1 MTDYRGVFRTG
12 SNIYNGAVFAK
23 IINDFKLSTTFAQ
36 KAPSQMFDWVE
47 NWLRASGSWLKV
59 WNELSRGNYAYKSR
73 RGNTPPEN
81 MCDIAFEKAKSRGR
95 KVTER
100 VTSRRPTGSLKKEIS
115 QNSQESVCDRIYFLI
130 KLYSLDLQNRV
141 FSAGLFLWNLWSL

>member
-1 MTDYRGVFRTG
+1 
-12 SNIYNGAVFAK
+12 
-23 IINDFKLSTTFAQ
+23 
-36 KAPSQMFDWVE
+36 
-47 NWLRASGSWLKV
+47 
-59 WNELSRGNYAYKSR
+59 
-73 RGNTPPEN
+73 

-141 FSAGLFLWNLWSL
+141 FSAGLFL